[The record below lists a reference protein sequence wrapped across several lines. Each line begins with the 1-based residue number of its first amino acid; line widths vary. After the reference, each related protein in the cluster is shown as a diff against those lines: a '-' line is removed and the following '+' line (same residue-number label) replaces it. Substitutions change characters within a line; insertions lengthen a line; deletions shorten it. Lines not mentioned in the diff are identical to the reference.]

1 MEVGTLK
8 SNPENRKRN
17 KNAVSVTSGFGG
29 QNSGNGNSGG
39 GNNGGGGNGNHHDFY
54 NSTNKSNIP
63 RIFTMFLLLVV
74 LMTFGGLLGAYIV
87 LATNGALEWRP
98 FDLPVQVWVSTVVI
112 LASSWTYHVSKK
124 LIDKD
129 EQEKSK
135 KWLLATTV
143 LGAAFISSQILAWFL
158 LYQRG
163 FYWSGNPY
171 AGFFYILTAVHVVH
185 VAGGICALG
194 SIVLRTWNKTFSDKE
209 LEQRKNLANV
219 VGWYWHFMDALWI
232 VILFLLGF
240 YK

>member
-8 SNPENRKRN
+8 SNPEQKKRS
-17 KNAVSVTSGFGG
+17 KNVVSVTSGFGG
-29 QNSGNGNSGG
+29 SNGNGG
-39 GNNGGGGNGNHHDFY
+39 GNNNNGGGSDNHSDFY
-54 NSTNKSNIP
+54 NQTNTSNVP

-98 FDLPVQVWVSTVVI
+98 FDLPYQVWVSTVII
-112 LASSWTYHVSKK
+112 LASSFTYHFSKN
-124 LIDKD
+124 LIDKN

-143 LGAAFISSQILAWFL
+143 LGATFISSQILAWFL
-158 LYQRG
+158 LYRRG
-163 FYWSGNPY
+163 YYWSGNPY

-194 SIVLRTWNKTFSDKE
+194 SIVLRTWNKTFSGIE
-209 LEQRKNLANV
+209 LKYRQNMANV

-232 VILFLLGF
+232 VILILLGF

>member
-8 SNPENRKRN
+8 SNPENRKQN
-17 KNAVSVTSGFGG
+17 KKVLSVSGGFGG
-29 QNSGNGNSGG
+29 KTNGNGSGG
-39 GNNGGGGNGNHHDFY
+39 GDNNGGSGDNYSDFY

-98 FDLPVQVWVSTVVI
+98 FDLPIQVWISTAIILVS
-112 LASSWTYHVSKK
+112 SFTYHISKN
-124 LIDKD
+124 LIDKN

-143 LGAAFISSQILAWFL
+143 LGAAFISSQILAWFV
-158 LYQRG
+158 LYRRG
-163 FYWSGNPY
+163 LYWTGNPY

-209 LEQRKNLANV
+209 LEYRKNLANV

-232 VILFLLGF
+232 VILLLLGF
-240 YK
+240 WK